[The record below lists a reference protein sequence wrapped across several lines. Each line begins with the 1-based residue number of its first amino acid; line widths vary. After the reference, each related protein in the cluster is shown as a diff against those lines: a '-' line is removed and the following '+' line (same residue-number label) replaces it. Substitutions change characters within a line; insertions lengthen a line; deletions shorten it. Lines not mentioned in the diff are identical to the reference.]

1 MAFEMDYNEL
11 ADDLAN
17 VLTTGAN
24 LATLAAIED
33 PWADQAPEV
42 AAVAERKPKS
52 ILDDDFYNNPPQETL
67 MQWKDR
73 CTHEARAKFEP
84 FLEIVVR
91 IRANEFRTHTELE
104 KAFKKNNHWANKL
117 RDLAVKQGVFKTE
130 AEWFSHFAGRL
141 LHDRKKKTYSV

>member
-1 MAFEMDYNEL
+1 MAFEFNYNEL

-52 ILDDDFYNNPPQETL
+52 ILDDDFYNNPPQETIT
-67 MQWKDR
+67 QWKDR
-73 CTHEARAKFEP
+73 CTREARAKFEP
-84 FLEIVVR
+84 FLEIVAR

-104 KAFKKNNHWANKL
+104 KAFKKNNQWANKL